1 MRLEVKLDMKVVQE
15 ETFAPVASMIGCRD
29 LEEGLRRADGTEQGP
44 RQPFSLRTSI
54 ESCGR
59 KEP

>member
-1 MRLEVKLDMKVVQE
+1 MKVVQE